1 MSRYEFDEPG
11 VSLAIGW
18 DAPLSTFYLQIWNE
32 ALHTAEMDEE
42 ERASPQI
49 WFGTEYAEHLTP
61 GLLLAL
67 ARQHLPSLPE
77 NIEVCLM
84 RDMTEEPARPL
95 SPDHVEIRQMMETL
109 LGELSPVPE
118 ASQRSSA
125 EQARVDTEALF
136 KESTSHP
143 GPRQSE

>member
-18 DAPLSTFYLQIWNE
+18 DAPLSTFYLQIRNA

-49 WFGTEYAEHLTP
+49 WFGTEYAKHLTP
-61 GLLLAL
+61 GLLTL

-95 SPDHVEIRQMMETL
+95 SPDHVEIRQMIETL
-109 LGELSPVPE
+109 LGELSPVP
-118 ASQRSSA
+118 
-125 EQARVDTEALF
+125 
-136 KESTSHP
+136 
-143 GPRQSE
+143 